1 MNSIP
6 IRIQRARHSIAKS
19 ISKITKAGLETASA
33 TLDAAN
39 ETEGTALIHG
49 LTRLRAVR
57 EATAGVG
64 QRLDDLTSAVFSAVD
79 EVAVAEH

>member
-6 IRIQRARHSIAKS
+6 IMIQRARHSIAES
-19 ISKITKAGLETASA
+19 IREITKTGLKIASA
-33 TLDAAN
+33 SLDAAN
-39 ETEGTALIHG
+39 ETEGTALIHDFTG
-49 LTRLRAVR
+49 LGAVR

-64 QRLDDLTSAVFSAVD
+64 QRLDDLTGAVFPAVD